1 MESGARR
8 AIVEMVAATASVTT
22 VDGVYPSPHFEGAE
36 KRIEID
42 FHVNEANAR
51 GLREM
56 TRAQLDECMTA
67 ARCEIVSVRSNVKFD
82 AYVLS
87 ESSLFVFPTKLV
99 LKTCGTTHLLAGVPT
114 ILKYA
119 SQVGMEP
126 RRVKFTRSSFDKPD
140 LQPKLHASFDDET
153 AFLEEHFGHLSP
165 GGGSSYI
172 LGSKLKG
179 VQWHVYVSGSAC
191 QRQDAKPKASLEV
204 CMTHLNREHCEKHF
218 YRKEETFVSSA
229 HTTTDSGIRSIFE
242 DFEIDDYVF
251 EPCGYSMNALNK
263 LSATNGQF
271 STIHITPED
280 GFSYASCELSN
291 VDVEDLD
298 VFSYARQVASVFKPG
313 KMVFAISIDGLHA
326 ADVAGDVL
334 AAGEFIPGYSRVQA
348 TRQEFDVEGVVAY
361 YTYERSDGLRSAR
374 SVPNFARGAALLK
387 GHPFSFADAGNMT
400 ERPLTPPCVMDFP
413 SSDHSD
419 DGRWSGCS
427 NTDEDC

>member
-1 MESGARR
+1 
-8 AIVEMVAATASVTT
+8 MVAATASVTT

-42 FHVNEANAR
+42 FHANETNAR
-51 GLREM
+51 GLREV
-56 TRAQLDECMTA
+56 TRAQLDECMA
-67 ARCEIVSVRSNVKFD
+67 AAHCEIVSVRSNAKFD

-99 LKTCGTTHLLAGVPT
+99 LKTCGTTNLLAGVPT

-119 SQVGMEP
+119 SQVGMES

-153 AFLEEHFGHLSP
+153 IFLEEHFGHLSP

-179 VQWHVYVSGSAC
+179 VQWHLYVSGSAC
-191 QRQDAKPKASLEV
+191 QWQDAQPKASLEV

-229 HTTTDSGIRSIFE
+229 QTTTDSGIRSIFE
-242 DFEIDDYVF
+242 DFAIDDYVF
-251 EPCGYSMNALNK
+251 EPCGYSMNGLNK
-263 LSATNGQF
+263 LSATDSQF

-291 VDVEDLD
+291 VDVEELD
-298 VFSYARQVASVFKPG
+298 VFSYVRQVASVFKPG
-313 KMVFAISIDGLHA
+313 KMVFAISIDGVNA
-326 ADVAGDVL
+326 ADVSGDVL
-334 AAGEFIPGYSRVQA
+334 AAGGFIPGYSRVQA
-348 TRQEFDVEGVVAY
+348 TRQEFDVEGVIAY
-361 YTYERSDGLRSAR
+361 YTYERSDGLRSAH
-374 SVPNFARGAALLK
+374 SLPNVARGAALLK
-387 GHPFSFADAGNMT
+387 GHPFSFANVADA